1 MAPMMDPWGTS
12 CVICKFFR
20 SLSANSSGLLAIGK
34 VAFEPFKG
42 LI

>member
-1 MAPMMDPWGTS
+1 MGPMIDSWGTP
-12 CVICKFFR
+12 CVIISSSDR
-20 SLSANSSGLLAIGK
+20 LSAKSSGLLAIGK